1 MNDTQKTKTGNMQ
14 LYRTMVTARE
24 MDLLEQDFTGRGEA
38 FFHVSG
44 AGHEGAAALAEFLI
58 PDDYLHVHYRD
69 KALMLARG
77 ITPEMFF
84 MSLFNKDGSHSRG
97 RQMNAH
103 MSAPELNILSL
114 VGPVGNSALQSAGV
128 AEEIKDR
135 RGAPIVLCGLGDGMT
150 QQGEVLEAI
159 GHAVRAT
166 LPVLFFVQDNAFAI
180 STKTSGTTFY
190 DTPDGPAQEFYG
202 IPIER
207 VDGRHPLEAR
217 EAFGRVVSRMREN
230 RRPAIIVFQVDR
242 LHNHTNA
249 DDQRMYRTPEE
260 IQAVAETGDP
270 IRNLQSQ
277 LVDEGHDAS
286 DLAAVADE
294 IRQELAAT
302 AQRVQRSAEPDPVF
316 TAKAPAPGELQDPGR
331 EYTGDPSGDE
341 VYTMLEAIR
350 AVLDERLGRDERIT
364 LFGEDIEDPKGDVFG
379 ITRGLTKKY
388 NGRVKNSPLAEASI
402 VGVSA
407 GRALAGGKP
416 VAFLQ
421 FADFLPIAYNQI
433 WAELGSMWWRTDG
446 GWKVPVIVMITCG
459 GYKPGL
465 GPFHAS
471 SLDGLAVHTPGVD
484 VMMPATAGDAAG
496 MLNTAFESDRPT
508 LFFYPKNCLNNRDAV
523 TSRDVA
529 KQLVPIGRARYVR
542 RGRDIT
548 LVGYGNTVAHCAKT
562 AAALE
567 DAGFEP
573 EVIDLR
579 WLSPWDEALVIES
592 AEKTGRLLVVHEDNH
607 TAGLGA
613 EIVATV
619 SEQAHRP
626 IATRR
631 VTRADTFVPC
641 NFANQLEVLP
651 GYKRTLETAV
661 ELFGGTV
668 TWKKAEEAEA
678 GTYLVEAIGSSPSD
692 ESVTVVEWRVS
703 PGDTIESGQLVADLE
718 ADKASIELRSPVGG
732 TVSALIEEEGTMV
745 KVGSPI
751 MKVTTA
757 DSTAGAGS
765 ENDSDERANLKPVT
779 REEPGEPVIEGAARS
794 WYPQIAASR
803 MERFTSEDVSGV
815 KEAGA
820 VAPATKSNRL
830 AIVTIAGVR
839 AFAGSRT
846 VTNEEIS
853 QSCPDWT
860 PDDIVKRTG
869 IQTRQWLADD
879 ETAVDLAERAARA
892 VLEDSGAKIDDIS
905 LIICATETPEQNTPA
920 VATLV
925 QHRLAGGR
933 ADVLPQAYDLNAACS
948 GYLYALQAAHDYLQ
962 ARPDDKVLV
971 ITAESLSRR
980 TDKSDPATA
989 PIFGDAASATLLAAT
1004 TGNRGD
1010 TGNHDDA
1017 GNKMD
1022 LASPAKQTGHP
1033 AHAVLRRPSCAAKGE
1048 DGTALRVPADP
1059 HDPIYM
1065 DGPTVFQEAVR
1076 GMMMSLRDA
1085 CEDAGIT
1092 PEELD
1097 LVVPH
1102 QANQRIINAVRQRMR
1117 VSSDRMYSNIE
1128 GYGNTS
1134 STTIP
1139 LCLEEIFTNGTDA
1152 RKIGL
1157 VAFGG
1162 GYTFAGAVLEIP
1174 GPA

>member
-1 MNDTQKTKTGNMQ
+1 MSDTDNRQSGVMQ

-44 AGHEGAAALAEFLI
+44 AGHEGAAALADFLG
-58 PDDYLHVHYRD
+58 PEDYLHVHYRD

-77 ITPEMFF
+77 ISPEMFF

-135 RGAPIVLCGLGDGMT
+135 DGAPIVLCGLGDGMT

-159 GHAVRAT
+159 GHTVRAT

-180 STKTSGTTFY
+180 SQRTSGTTFY
-190 DTPDGPAQEFYG
+190 DRPDGPADEFYG

-207 VDGRHPLEAR
+207 IDGRHPLNAR
-217 EAFGRVVSRMREN
+217 EAFGRIVRRMRED

-270 IRNLQSQ
+270 IRNLQTQ
-277 LVDEGHDAS
+277 LVEDGHAAS
-286 DLAAVADE
+286 DLAAIAEE
-294 IRQELAAT
+294 IREELTNT
-302 AQRVQRSAEPDPVF
+302 ARRIQRSAEPEPVF
-316 TAKAPAPGELQDPGR
+316 TAKAPVSSALVDPER
-331 EYTGDPSGDE
+331 EYTGTPAGDD

-350 AVLDERLGRDERIT
+350 AVLDERLGRDERVT

-379 ITRGLTKKY
+379 ITRGLTTKY
-388 NGRVKNSPLAEASI
+388 NGRIRNSPLAEASI

-407 GRALAGGKP
+407 GRALAGGRP

-433 WAELGSMWWRTDG
+433 WSELGSMWWRTDG

-496 MLNTAFESDRPT
+496 MLNAAFESERPT

-529 KQLVPIGRARYVR
+529 KQIVPIGRARYVR

-548 LVGYGNTVAHCAKT
+548 LVGYGNTVAHCAKA

-579 WLSPWDEALVIES
+579 WLSPWDEALVTES
-592 AEKTGRLLVVHEDNH
+592 AEKTGRLIVVHEDNH
-607 TAGLGA
+607 SAGLGA
-613 EIVATV
+613 EIVSTV
-619 SEQAHRP
+619 LERARRP
-626 IATRR
+626 IAARR

-651 GYKRTLETAV
+651 GYRRTLETAV

-668 TWKKAEEAEA
+668 AWKKADEAEV
-678 GTYLVEAIGSSPSD
+678 GTYMVEAIGSSPSD

-732 TVSALIEEEGTMV
+732 TVLEMVEDEGTMV

-751 MKVTTA
+751 MKVRTA
-757 DSTAGAGS
+757 ASGAES
-765 ENDSDERANLKPVT
+765 SDEEDDSQRTHLKPVT

-794 WYPQIAASR
+794 WFPEIAAARVNPPAASDSSD
-803 MERFTSEDVSGV
+803 TTQ
-815 KEAGA
+815 AGPEPDM
-820 VAPATKSNRL
+820 VARNKR
-830 AIVTIAGVR
+830 VTVTVAGVR

-853 QSCPDWT
+853 ESCPEWS
-860 PDDIVKRTG
+860 PEDIVKRTG
-869 IQTRQWLADD
+869 IQTRQWLADG

-892 VLEDSGAKIDDIS
+892 VLEDTDATIDDIS

-925 QHRLAGGR
+925 LNRLAGGR
-933 ADVLPQAYDLNAACS
+933 DDILPQAYDLNAACS

-962 ARPDDKVLV
+962 VRPRDRVLV
-971 ITAESLSRR
+971 ITAENLSRR
-980 TDKSDPATA
+980 TDKSDPSTA
-989 PIFGDAASATLLAAT
+989 PIFGDAASATLLAGAAQRGPDYEKDESVDLSSLAAL
-1004 TGNRGD
+1004 TG
-1010 TGNHDDA
+1010 
-1017 GNKMD
+1017 
-1022 LASPAKQTGHP
+1022 LPV
-1033 AHAVLRRPSCAAKGE
+1033 HAVLKRPSCAAKGE

-1059 HDPIYM
+1059 DDPIYM
-1065 DGPTVFQEAVR
+1065 DGPKVFQEAVR
-1076 GMMMSLRDA
+1076 GMMKSLRDA

-1092 PEELD
+1092 PEDLE

-1117 VSSDRMYSNIE
+1117 VSADRMYSNIA

-1139 LCLEEIFTNGTDA
+1139 LCLEEIFSNGSDA
-1152 RKIGL
+1152 RRVGL

-1162 GYTFAGAVLEIP
+1162 GYTFAGAVLETS
-1174 GPA
+1174 GRT